1 MLGPW
6 LHVYPAAAI
15 TCADNI
21 TSDLSLPSHRARHVT
36 TSHKVKVVLGFLN
49 LDINTVMNTR
59 CHTFSFSDITSAFS
73 VIVLDT

>member
-36 TSHKVKVVLGFLN
+36 ASHSLVALLGFLN
-49 LDINTVMNTR
+49 FVVAVFRVPQFNTD
-59 CHTFSFSDITSAFS
+59 DITSACS

>member
-1 MLGPW
+1 MDHMDIFCLICLRLLRWYMLGPW

-36 TSHKVKVVLGFLN
+36 ASHSVVVLLGFLN
-49 LDINTVMNTR
+49 FVV
-59 CHTFSFSDITSAFS
+59 
-73 VIVLDT
+73 VIFRVPLL